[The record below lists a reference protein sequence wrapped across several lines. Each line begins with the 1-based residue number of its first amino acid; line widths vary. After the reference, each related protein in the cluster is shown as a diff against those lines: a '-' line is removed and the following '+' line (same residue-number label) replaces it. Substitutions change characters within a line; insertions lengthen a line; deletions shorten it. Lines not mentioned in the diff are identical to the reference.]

1 MYYGELE
8 NSQCRAKKSGVQIM
22 IIFGCKKN
30 RSADENRER
39 RFFFFYQSLRRP
51 IKNHRHF
58 MRQFPALAVSS
69 VLTSQLLNNKKIVV
83 FLL

>member
-1 MYYGELE
+1 
-8 NSQCRAKKSGVQIM
+8 M

-39 RFFFFYQSLRRP
+39 RFFFLSIARP

-83 FLL
+83 FCCEKYFFLILALDRFA